1 MTVVETV
8 HICCEEEE
16 GIKKALENGTESR
29 IVKKIA
35 AAAVAADRRLLF
47 LESLVMVNA

>member
-8 HICCEEEE
+8 HICCEE
-16 GIKKALENGTESR
+16 GVKKALEDGTERSVR
-29 IVKKIA
+29 IA

-47 LESLVMVNA
+47 LESVSM